1 MGILKAMKVIETLAD
16 GVLSLEFDQ
25 FTFYDEHKEA
35 MLQYLL
41 AFLFD
46 VYNLYHKLN
55 IEIAVLNNLSDK
67 IAKGWFESGNF
78 RVTF

>member
-1 MGILKAMKVIETLAD
+1 
-16 GVLSLEFDQ
+16 
-25 FTFYDEHKEA
+25 

-67 IAKGWFESGNF
+67 IAKGLF
-78 RVTF
+78 